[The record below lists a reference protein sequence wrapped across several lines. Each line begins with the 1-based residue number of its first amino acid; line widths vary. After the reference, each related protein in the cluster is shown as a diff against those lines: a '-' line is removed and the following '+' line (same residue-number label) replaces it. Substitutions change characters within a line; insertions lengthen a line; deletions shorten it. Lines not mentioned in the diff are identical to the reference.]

1 MRQTLRMAEG
11 GGGPPLLRRRRAT
24 EPTTL
29 EAVDQLR
36 CRKTNSQRCILTEHR
51 YSQRHPDILT
61 ATLGFQGLPLPRG
74 SARVE
79 SRPCSSCPFATSGR
93 AQLCTPVRSSE

>member
-1 MRQTLRMAEG
+1 MRQTLRVADG
-11 GGGPPLLRRRRAT
+11 RRPPLLRRRIAT

-29 EAVDQLR
+29 EVVDPALR
-36 CRKTNSQRCILTEHR
+36 CYKTNSQRCVLTEDR

-74 SARVE
+74 AARVE
-79 SRPCSSCPFATSGR
+79 SRPCSSCPLATSGR